1 MRSRPA
7 PRPAAVYAPPMAARP
22 GTAGSGKKL
31 GGFALIVDTK
41 TVVENR
47 IEIDPTTKEVYV
59 HAKTWS
65 WAKND
70 NAVMGMFVHEKA
82 EAVRQMKVVMMD
94 VSSYAPA
101 ADPNRVIPPAP
112 MGITLLCRDLAVL
125 VGDLAGLD
133 PTDTKAVQKMA
144 ARYGKMRDTMATLR
158 TAFTEAEGNFE
169 VAQQLLVQKMGLDD

>member
-1 MRSRPA
+1 MHRRVAPA
-7 PRPAAVYAPPMAARP
+7 PPSKFAPPVAARP
-22 GTAGSGKKL
+22 SASGGKKTL
-31 GGFALIVDTK
+31 GGFELRIDSQLGRENVLVIDAPRKIV
-41 TVVENR
+41 VVH
-47 IEIDPTTKEVYV
+47 P
-59 HAKTWS
+59 KTWS

-82 EAVRQMKVVMMD
+82 EAVRQMKVVMQD

-101 ADPNRVIPPAP
+101 ADPNRVIPPVP
-112 MGITLLCRDLAVL
+112 MGITLLCRDLAAL

-133 PTDTKAVQKMA
+133 PNDTKAVQKMA